1 MTEPFT
7 SARPDDDRGLFTAT
21 TEYRAAGTDR
31 VQEMSSVL
39 LSRSSAFEKLREQFH
54 AAVGD
59 NASRVRL
66 TIVQDKASGSEHV
79 FRAVGAP
86 RDVETR
92 LDHATGARPANEHV
106 RPAPWQVAAGP
117 LTAPANAPRPQA
129 QPPSHAIGQ
138 PPSARSNA
146 VHTERGLQR

>member
-1 MTEPFT
+1 M
-7 SARPDDDRGLFTAT
+7 
-21 TEYRAAGTDR
+21 
-31 VQEMSSVL
+31 QEMHSVQ
-39 LSRSSAFEKLREQFH
+39 LSRSSAFEKVREQFQ

-66 TIVQDKASGSEHV
+66 TIIQDKASGSESV
-79 FRAVGAP
+79 FSAVGAP

-92 LDHATGARPANEHV
+92 LDNATRPSEQV

-117 LTAPANAPRPQA
+117 LTAPTNAPRPQT
-129 QPPSHAIGQ
+129 QPPSYTIGQ
-138 PPSARSNA
+138 PPSARSNT